1 MYFVFQDDYFT
12 SSLFF
17 CSFAAF
23 GENVSVQ
30 SLFAEKI

>member
-1 MYFVFQDDYFT
+1 MYFVFRDDYFT

-30 SLFAEKI
+30 SFVAEKM